1 MRCIQV
7 ENILIE
13 GMPDQSA
20 AIQAQVRAHLEHCP
34 QCRRLAED
42 LQKLR
47 REAASLAAISA
58 PEAIVGSVLER
69 CRSELRAGIQ
79 PFPARVPVW
88 VGACAGLLLVLTI
101 LWAYP
106 VLEDFVTEESV
117 NYSTGLVI
125 ALLVQNTIMLLFA
138 PLVIRIFRDR
148 AQKTPN
154 WLMHVIRRH

>member
-1 MRCIQV
+1 MQCLQV

-13 GMPDQSA
+13 RLTEQSA
-20 AIQAQVRAHLEHCP
+20 AIPAQVRAHLEYCP

-47 REAASLAAISA
+47 RETASLAAISV
-58 PEAIVGSVLER
+58 PEAMADSVLQR
-69 CRSELRAGIQ
+69 CRSKLRSGIQ

-88 VGACAGLLLVLTI
+88 VRACAGLLLVLTI
-101 LWAYP
+101 LWAYT
-106 VLEDFVTEESV
+106 VLEDFVTEESI

-125 ALLVQNTIMLLFA
+125 ALFVQNTIMLLFA

-148 AQKTPN
+148 AQKPQD
-154 WLMHVIRRH
+154 WFMHALRRH

>member
-1 MRCIQV
+1 MRCLRV

-13 GMPDQSA
+13 GMPEQSA
-20 AIQAQVRAHLEHCP
+20 AIPAQVRAHLEHCP

-47 REAASLAAISA
+47 RKAASLAAISA
-58 PEAIVGSVLER
+58 PEATAGSVLRR
-69 CRSELRAGIQ
+69 CRLELRTGIQ
-79 PFPARVPVW
+79 PLPARVPVW
-88 VGACAGLLLVLTI
+88 VQACAGLLLVLTI
-101 LWAYP
+101 LWVYP
-106 VLEDFVTEESV
+106 VLEDFMKEESV

-138 PLVIRIFRDR
+138 PLIIRIFRDR

-154 WLMHVIRRH
+154 WFMHVLRRQ

>member
-1 MRCIQV
+1 MRCLQI

-13 GMPDQSA
+13 GMPEQSA
-20 AIQAQVRAHLEHCP
+20 AIPAQVRAHLEHCP
-34 QCRRLAED
+34 QCSRLAED

-47 REAASLAAISA
+47 REAAFLAAISA
-58 PEAIVGSVLER
+58 PEATAGSVLKM

-79 PFPARVPVW
+79 PLPARVPVW
-88 VGACAGLLLVLTI
+88 VRACAGLLLVLTI
-101 LWAYP
+101 LWVYP
-106 VLEDFVTEESV
+106 VLEDFFTEESI
-117 NYSTGLVI
+117 NYNTSLVI

-154 WLMHVIRRH
+154 WLLHVLRRH